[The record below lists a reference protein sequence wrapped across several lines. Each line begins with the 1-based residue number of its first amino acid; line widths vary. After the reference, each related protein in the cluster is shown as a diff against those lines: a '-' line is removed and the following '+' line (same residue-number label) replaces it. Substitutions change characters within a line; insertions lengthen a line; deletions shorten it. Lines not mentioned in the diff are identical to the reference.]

1 MRNEN
6 NVWPSISGYF
16 SPMEEQSV
24 ICLDEQEPLV
34 KRLKETFPNALEEIL
49 AKAIAI
55 SHETNNRCLVSF
67 MTRPSSSELARV
79 ITSSSY
85 HIDGN
90 TSVLMENHHFSV
102 VLDNGAALE
111 GEKANSCTILDDGTT
126 AYVVNVFL
134 DN

>member
-1 MRNEN
+1 MINKN
-6 NVWPSISGYF
+6 NVWPSISGYV
-16 SPMEEQSV
+16 SPWEDNSV
-24 ICLDEQEPLV
+24 ICLDVQEPLV
-34 KRLKETFPNALEEIL
+34 KRLKETFPNDLGAIF

-85 HIDGN
+85 PIDGN
-90 TSVLMENHHFSV
+90 TSVLMENHHFSI
-102 VLDNGAALE
+102 VLDNGETLE
-111 GEKANSCTILDDGTT
+111 GEETPSCTILDDGTT